1 MHSATAEL
9 LNRSA
14 AEVAATPDTVTVRDV
29 MTTDPTCVGPNDSVL
44 QLVRVFHEKQFRHL
58 LVTDGERHLLGVVSD
73 RDVVRCFGPT
83 DYPDQSKLAAIK
95 AHTVMSPDVIT
106 IDASAPLVSAIDRMY
121 DEGVSCL
128 PVVEGGRLA
137 GIITTSDLMRLL
149 RRILVG

>member
-1 MHSATAEL
+1 MTTAADEFV
-9 LNRSA
+9 NQA
-14 AEVAATPDTVTVRDV
+14 AEMLAAASEAMTVRDV

-58 LVTDGERHLLGVVSD
+58 LVTDDDRHLLGVVSD

-83 DYPDQSKLAAIK
+83 DFPDQTKLAAIK
-95 AHTVMSPDVIT
+95 AHTVMSADVIT
-106 IDASAPLVSAIDRMY
+106 IDAGASLVAAIDRMY

-128 PVVEGGRLA
+128 PVVEAGRLA
-137 GIITTSDLMRLL
+137 GIITTSDMMRLL